1 MRIPTREEFY
11 TLVRYKRDIEELEN
25 KIERVKEEIKYLD
38 SLAQNYRLV
47 RGEEVTI
54 EHIGRYSDKAYVF
67 YDQFLTADL
76 DIARVPDLTKN
87 DFEFKTYKRNR
98 FSQESEYLLLSKI
111 NSYKKIEEYDT
122 ENPIIRDER
131 FIGNKI
137 TDTSWY
143 LPITGLDKA
152 KGILNDLKADAERK
166 YSSAVQEQER
176 YISIKGINPGEIDFD
191 ATRVKYL
198 GDLYID
204 YLLSNRMIPVPTAD
218 IRVDNIAYLL
228 ALFVETD
235 DRSGLSFNKE
245 FTDKDGVLVKNKI
258 KTRKQTE
265 INLTENT
272 GINTVTQNQAAFRK
286 FILKD
291 GNGDISIRTFHVLM
305 YAMVA
310 VMSVARIRYIKG
322 VRTASYIQTYTTDLA
337 VADRPK
343 DSSITTRAVISK
355 DLVEIGSF
363 GVHPDTDHLPVIKEL
378 INDIKESILMSYNKF
393 ADVTGKEGIAV
404 PFLDVEPKV
413 LTDEERQVLSYLLDN
428 ADYHK
433 VIISRNEDFELS
445 VGDKTVTTY
454 AEFLG
459 VLVNQE
465 QLERYQRVMKDSF
478 TVVRELGDATTN
490 TPERTYI
497 AVSDINYIVYDIPEW
512 YEGGEPRRV
521 SGTEYG
527 NKAKFLEH
535 FEADV
540 ITPRDISVTYRD
552 NPEKRKAI
560 MDNVPE
566 AMISKVF
573 YGTIKLI
580 NAIRAT
586 PEYTKEYTMSV
597 CHSSCHSNCH
607 GSRGRR

>member
-11 TLVRYKRDIEELEN
+11 TLVRYQRDIEELAE
-25 KIERVKEEIKYLD
+25 KQDRIKEEIKYLD
-38 SLAQNYRLV
+38 SLAQNYKLV
-47 RGEEVTI
+47 RTAGSY
-54 EHIGRYSDKAYVF
+54 YSGTVYW
-67 YDQFLTADL
+67 QFLSNDF
-76 DIARVPDLTKN
+76 DPSRVPDLTAN
-87 DFEFKTYKRNR
+87 DFTFNSERIVLSKVNEYEYSKTYRRYN
-98 FSQESEYLLLSKI
+98 ESSSSLSRGR
-111 NSYKKIEEYDT
+111 
-122 ENPIIRDER
+122 PIDDE
-131 FIGNKI
+131 
-137 TDTSWY
+137 SWY

-152 KGILNDLKADAERK
+152 KGILNDFKADAERK
-166 YSSAVQEQER
+166 YSAAVQERER
-176 YISIKGINPGEIDFD
+176 YISIKDINPGEININT
-191 ATRVKYL
+191 TRVKYL

-218 IRVDNIAYLL
+218 ITVANIAYLL

-235 DRSGLSFNKE
+235 SRSGLAFNKE
-245 FTDKDGVLVKNKI
+245 LTDKDGALVKNKI

-272 GINTVTQNQAAFRK
+272 GVNTVTQNQAAFRK

-322 VRTASYIQTYTTDLA
+322 VRTASYARLHDADLPENE
-337 VADRPK
+337 RPK
-343 DSSITTRAVISK
+343 DTTVTTRAVISK
-355 DLVEIGSF
+355 DLVETGAFNI
-363 GVHPDTDHLPVIKEL
+363 HPDTEHLSVIKEL

-404 PFLDVEPKV
+404 PFLDIPEPKA
-413 LTDEERQVLSYLLDN
+413 LTEEERQVISHLVDN
-428 ADYHK
+428 ANYVK
-433 VIISRNEDFELS
+433 VITYADNSTDDDDETR
-445 VGDKTVTTY
+445 Y
-454 AEFLG
+454 AEFIG
-459 VLVNQE
+459 TPVNEQ
-465 QLERYQRVMKDSF
+465 QLERFQRVMKNSLV
-478 TVVRELGDATTN
+478 VVREIANNRTGQ
-490 TPERTYI
+490 PERIYI
-497 AVSDINYIVYDIPEW
+497 AVSDVNRFSVRWSGYNGASRNE
-512 YEGGEPRRV
+512 E
-521 SGTEYG
+521 GTEYG
-527 NKAKFLEH
+527 SKAKFLEH

-540 ITPRDISVTYRD
+540 ISPRNVSVTYRD

>member
-11 TLVRYKRDIEELEN
+11 TLIRYQRDIEELEN

-38 SLAQNYRLV
+38 SLAQNYRLI
-47 RGEEVTI
+47 EVTTI
-54 EHIGRYSDKAYVF
+54 RYIDYTRYTYVKNTIR
-67 YDQFLTADL
+67 DQFLSADFDL
-76 DIARVPDLTKN
+76 SRLPDLTEGDFQFKDKN
-87 DFEFKTYKRNR
+87 IV
-98 FSQESEYLLLSKI
+98 LSKT
-111 NSYKKIEEYDT
+111 NRYMVSYKYNHDYGRNESPYGEDNFYGS
-122 ENPIIRDER
+122 ENRPNNDP
-131 FIGNKI
+131 
-137 TDTSWY
+137 SWY

-245 FTDKDGVLVKNKI
+245 LTDKDGVLIKNKI

-310 VMSVARIRYIKG
+310 VMSVARIRYLKG

-337 VADRPK
+337 WSDRPK
-343 DSSITTRAVISK
+343 DSSVTTRAVISK
-355 DLVEIGSF
+355 DLVETGAF
-363 GVHPDTDHLPVIKEL
+363 NLHPSTEYLSVIKEL

-393 ADVTGKEGIAV
+393 ADVTGKEGIAA

-433 VIISRNEDFELS
+433 VIISKNEDFELS

-497 AVSDINYIVYDIPEW
+497 TVSDINYIVYDIPEW

>member
-11 TLVRYKRDIEELEN
+11 TLARYQRDIEELEN

-38 SLAQNYRLV
+38 SLAQNYRLI
-47 RGEEVTI
+47 EVTTI
-54 EHIGRYSDKAYVF
+54 RYTDYTRYTYVKNTIR
-67 YDQFLTADL
+67 DQFLSADFDL
-76 DIARVPDLTKN
+76 SRLPDLTEN
-87 DFEFKTYKRNR
+87 DFQFKDKNIV
-98 FSQESEYLLLSKI
+98 LSKTNRYI
-111 NSYKKIEEYDT
+111 VSYKYNHDGGRN
-122 ENPIIRDER
+122 ENPYGEDNFYGSENRPNNDP
-131 FIGNKI
+131 
-137 TDTSWY
+137 SWY

-245 FTDKDGVLVKNKI
+245 LTDKDGVLIKNKI

-337 VADRPK
+337 VANRPK
-343 DSSITTRAVISK
+343 DSSITTRAVISR

-497 AVSDINYIVYDIPEW
+497 AVSDINYIAYDIPEW

-597 CHSSCHSNCH
+597 CHSSCHGNCH